1 MSIVRRAFLFAMKK
15 ILFALLTIL
24 LLSCSKSETPEIPD
38 LCTLSGLVSDT
49 LGNALS
55 QAVVTITRTNGADSK
70 STVTDA
76 KGAFSFD
83 NMHPGTYDLSIEKDG
98 YTSWRNFVKVLER
111 NTDIEIHLERL
122 PAVIDVEINT
132 EMLDFGSTTDSLSL
146 YITPQLRENVEWSL
160 KIADTSWLTASPT
173 YGTLASDT
181 PAKIDFLVNRT
192 TISEPTTQVISI
204 LVGTVA
210 LPVVVRIEPAPPVV
224 DDDTSI
230 DTPTTPPIDD
240 NNGESIGNYLYFT
253 PDSAAYAITPPI
265 IDAKEWSIS
274 FKAKID
280 TDGNI
285 FWVKS
290 STHSSDTEG
299 VTQSLTAENNT
310 FKYLHSEYDNRF
322 HFSDSKSVATTIIGD
337 GNWHDITL
345 SGYYTEAQ
353 TSYVTVDFFIDEAHV
368 GTIRTLHDESKTP
381 YHNHGITLYI
391 GGSRTVNYALTLPS
405 ATFSIADI
413 NLSVE

>member
-1 MSIVRRAFLFAMKK
+1 M
-15 ILFALLTIL
+15 
-24 LLSCSKSETPEIPD
+24 
-38 LCTLSGLVSDT
+38 
-49 LGNALS
+49 GNALS
-55 QAVVTITRTNGADSK
+55 QAAVTITRANGADSK

-76 KGAFSFD
+76 KGTFSFD

-132 EMLDFGSTTDSLSL
+132 EALDFGSMADSLSL

-173 YGTLASDT
+173 SGTLASDT
-181 PAKIDFLVNRT
+181 PAKIDFLANRT

-210 LPVVVRIEPAPPVV
+210 LPVVVRIEPAPSVV

-230 DTPTTPPIDD
+230 DNPTTPPIDD
-240 NNGESIGNYLYFT
+240 NDGESIGNYLYFT

-322 HFSDSKSVATTIIGD
+322 HFSDSKTVATTIIGD

-368 GTIRTLHDESKTP
+368 GTIRTLHAESKTP

-391 GGSRTVNYALTLPS
+391 GGSRTVNYAITLPS

-413 NLSVE
+413 NLSAE